1 MKNTKAIFCFAILLG
16 SLSCSEKEE
25 NVTNEEVQTIPS
37 IHLLTDVKPTFDDGD
52 VNAVIE
58 IPSGS
63 IEKWEINK
71 STGII
76 EREYVDGKPR
86 TIKYVGY
93 PGNYG
98 FIPQTLLSK
107 ENGGDGDPLD
117 IIILG
122 PPTKRSNV
130 VKSKLIGIL
139 YLKDRGEQDDKLIA
153 VSSDSPLYHINS
165 IEEIEAA
172 YAGVIDIVKLW
183 FANYKGPGKMEVL
196 GIGDRNSAN
205 QILNL
210 SIEEYTHQK
219 KVINTSK

>member
-1 MKNTKAIFCFAILLG
+1 MKNTKTIIYSFLILG
-16 SLSCSEKEE
+16 SLSCTEQQEKVHHVEDQSA
-25 NVTNEEVQTIPS
+25 NGM
-37 IHLLTDVKPTFDDGD
+37 HLLKDVSPIHSDGD

-76 EREYVDGKPR
+76 EREYVDGLPR

-117 IIILG
+117 IIVLG
-122 PPTKRSNV
+122 PPNKRSNV
-130 VKSKLIGIL
+130 LKSKLIGIL

-153 VSSDSPLYHINS
+153 VSSESPLYDINTIQELES
-165 IEEIEAA
+165 QYE
-172 YAGVIDIVKLW
+172 GVLDIVKLW
-183 FANYKGPGKMEVL
+183 FSNYKGPGKMEVL
-196 GIGDRNSAN
+196 GIGDRKAAN
-205 QILNL
+205 QVLNL
-210 SIEEYTHQK
+210 SIDEYNDQLK
-219 KVINTSK
+219 